1 MCPRENH
8 VPVPRLTN
16 KEYLARH
23 KVLRRFWLEYQDLYV
38 VVSVPL
44 QWDIHRFYQPAKVLT
59 DPELIEHR
67 ATVTAEEPSL
77 PNRASKAAQ
86 RLFNIFHQARAMA
99 GGDTNKLL
107 RLIRSAGHASP
118 APAKA
123 GHGIRVTTV
132 ATPGPDYERL
142 ASALMALAELLPAT
156 ELKKLEEEG
165 RKIRTK
171 MRRDA
176 SKD

>member
-1 MCPRENH
+1 MSLRENH

-23 KVLRRFWLEYQDLYV
+23 KVLRTFWIKYQDLYA

-44 QWDIHRFYQPAKVLT
+44 QWDIHRFYQPAKDMT
-59 DPELIEHR
+59 DPELTQHR

-86 RLFNIFHQARAMA
+86 RLFNVFHQAKAVA
-99 GGDTNKLL
+99 GTDSEKLV
-107 RLIRSAGHASP
+107 RFIRSAGQAST
-118 APAKA
+118 APAKV
-123 GHGIRVTTV
+123 GSGVRVTTV
-132 ATPGPDYERL
+132 ATPEPDYDRL

-165 RKIRTK
+165 RKIRAK
-171 MRRDA
+171 LRRDA
-176 SKD
+176 SKE